1 MKLCCT
7 QCMDVFEEFELD
19 EDDYGNYICPHC
31 ESSEHIE
38 PFEEDEEL

>member
-7 QCMDVFEEFELD
+7 QCMDVFEAFELD
-19 EDDYGNYICPHC
+19 KNEDGFYVCPHC
-31 ESSEHIE
+31 ESSECIE